1 MGATQRYILL
11 ILSLLISISAFATEP
26 HPLRAISGVV
36 QDSNGNALPYAT
48 IYIENT
54 TLGTTTDGEGRYILY
69 TSEGNIRLTAQM
81 MGYAEKSIDVALY
94 ANKSI
99 NFELTEATTKID
111 EVVVSASGVGGIRR
125 SAFNAVAVDMKPLK
139 NSTKNITRILNL

>member
-11 ILSLLISISAFATEP
+11 ILSLLISTSAFATEP

-54 TLGTTTDGEGRYILY
+54 TLGTTTVGEGRYILY

-81 MGYAEKSIDVALY
+81 MG
-94 ANKSI
+94 
-99 NFELTEATTKID
+99 
-111 EVVVSASGVGGIRR
+111 
-125 SAFNAVAVDMKPLK
+125 
-139 NSTKNITRILNL
+139 